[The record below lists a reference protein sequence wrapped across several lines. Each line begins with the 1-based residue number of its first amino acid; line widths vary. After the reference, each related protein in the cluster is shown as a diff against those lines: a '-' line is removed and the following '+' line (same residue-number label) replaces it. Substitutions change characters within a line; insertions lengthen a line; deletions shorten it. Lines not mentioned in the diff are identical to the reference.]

1 MTPRKQTAVSG
12 GTLCLDLHGMTCVQA
27 QAAIDA
33 ALRRARPSVYRLEVV
48 HGCHAGT
55 ALRDMVRS
63 VYARHPKVLRLEL
76 GLNPGVTER
85 VLRED

>member
-1 MTPRKQTAVSG
+1 MQSG
-12 GTLCLDLHGMTCVQA
+12 TIRLDIHGMTCTQA

-33 ALRRARPSVYRLEVV
+33 ALRRAGGSVYRLEVV

-76 GLNPGVTER
+76 GLNPGVTEL
-85 VLRED
+85 VLREY

>member
-33 ALRRARPSVYRLEVV
+33 ALRRARPS
-48 HGCHAGT
+48 GT
-55 ALRDMVRS
+55 WSAPSTPGTPRS
-63 VYARHPKVLRLEL
+63 SGWSSA
-76 GLNPGVTER
+76 
-85 VLRED
+85 